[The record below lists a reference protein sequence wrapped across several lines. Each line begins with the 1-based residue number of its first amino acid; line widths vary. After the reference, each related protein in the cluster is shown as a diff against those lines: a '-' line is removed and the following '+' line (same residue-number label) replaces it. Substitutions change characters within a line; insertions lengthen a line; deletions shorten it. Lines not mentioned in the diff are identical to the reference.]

1 MFLARVFGLFSGAR
15 LPLFLTYIFWPDLA
29 NLPPNLPVCLA
40 WFVPCLFGLV
50 WPMFV
55 AWFGVRQTMFVTAI
69 SVELSK
75 FSATIAVR
83 CNIFQY
89 TTKIE
94 RLRFGLP
101 CCYILWVLTDMS
113 LYYFNC
119 VSIDYMG
126 IVVLFCFSV
135 FFLSGIWPEEV
146 FTVWFRALRTYN
158 WGPKPLP
165 PWQSIS
171 QAGWDGVTGRLR
183 RSACLLFL
191 RDPCISALF
200 VTELRMSA

>member
-1 MFLARVFGLFSGAR
+1 MLFNIYHTVVIDEWQKKNWIKLNCSACNTTHFRVLGESFLAFF
-15 LPLFLTYIFWPDLA
+15 FFWYIFWSDLA
-29 NLPPNLPVCLA
+29 HLPPNLACM
-40 WFVPCLFGLV
+40 FGLIC
-50 WPMFV
+50 PMFV
-55 AWFGVRQTMFVTAI
+55 WPGLAHVCRLGVRQTMFVTVI

-94 RLRFGLP
+94 RLRFSLP

-113 LYYFNC
+113 LHYFNC

-126 IVVLFCFSV
+126 IVVLFCFSA

-146 FTVWFRALRTYN
+146 FAVWFRALRTCN

-171 QAGWDGVTGRLR
+171 QAG
-183 RSACLLFL
+183 
-191 RDPCISALF
+191 
-200 VTELRMSA
+200 